1 MPLVTFYFQLHQP
14 LRLHVERGEFL
25 WEERNKEVF
34 LKVSQRCYLPATRMF
49 TDLVV
54 KYPGFRICLGLS
66 GTFLEQAERYDP
78 NVLVALYELYEA
90 GRAGNQVE
98 LLNETYYHSLVSL
111 FEDESRSE
119 FQEQVSLHRQ
129 ELINLL
135 GVKPKVFRNT
145 ELIYNNEI
153 ADMVAVMGYQAMLC
167 EQCDDRSASAN
178 GQSCGPNRVLRAKG
192 RHGRSRKL
200 IVLARNRDLSDAVGV
215 RYRKVPVTA
224 EEYAGML
231 AGAPGEAVLL
241 GYDYEHIGEH
251 IEAESGIF
259 DFWRDLA
266 KVLSS
271 QSEITVA
278 NPSQIAGQFKDVECP
293 VLDVPV
299 SSTSSWSDSRQGTD
313 RWLGSFTQRELFK
326 DIQSLDP
333 EVKDAVGAGGALL
346 RRYRL
351 LTISDHWYYLHEDH
365 ETDRWAREGLSPY
378 GSQAAAAFVLTR
390 AMNDLRQS
398 VKSFNVIKRAQRTAV
413 ILVTP
418 ETARLPSTGM
428 GEFAQFVSGKSG
440 GMGEVVSAL
449 CKGLADRRVPVHLIT
464 LNLARRFREESGLSE
479 TEWVQK
485 RHQIHPENVHLVTSA
500 LYEDYRSAY
509 DGNPLINAAE
519 FQRQIVNSYVTDI
532 QSRYQ
537 GRAILHTNDWM
548 AGGVVAAYA
557 SLRDIPLLHTVHNT
571 HTGLIPVDLFG
582 GVNLHKVWERLY
594 VVKEHS
600 RDCVDAQATAIKN
613 ATKVSYVGQRFLT
626 EVIEDH
632 FPEQP
637 VIPSIVRQETKA
649 KFHMGAA
656 MVIANGIS
664 PDLFPENQKED
675 PRADQPGLA
684 RRFGPQDADL
694 VGAKRANLVKLQEKM
709 GLVKDPD
716 AILLYWPSRLDPT
729 QKGIQLLEQI
739 AQRFVDAHPGVQ
751 IAVIGDPVGTDPAHA
766 EIMGRIAYASGG
778 RIAFRRFDEDLS
790 VLGYAAASDVFG
802 ASLYEPFGQIDVVG
816 NIYGATATNRDT
828 GGYAD
833 KISPLSLRAWG
844 APMDRGNGVLFKNYD
859 AEGLWWGLG
868 AAVENHRY
876 FRQNLEEW
884 QRQMQRII
892 RQARDTW
899 SLENMVAGYM
909 MAYEQLNGGRPLA

>member
-14 LRLHVERGEFL
+14 LRLHMERPEFL
-25 WEERNKEVF
+25 WEQENREVF
-34 LKVSQRCYLPATRMF
+34 LKVSQRCYLPATQMF
-49 TDLVV
+49 TELVA

-78 NVLVALYELYEA
+78 DVLVALYELFEA
-90 GRAGNQVE
+90 GRAGDQVE

-111 FEDESRSE
+111 FEDESKSE
-119 FQEQVSLHRQ
+119 FQEQVSQHRQ

-153 ADMVAVMGYQAMLC
+153 ANVVADMGYQAMLC
-167 EQCDDRSASAN
+167 EQCDDRFASAN
-178 GQSCGPNRVLRAKG
+178 GRSYGPNRVLRAKG

-200 IVLARNRDLSDAVGV
+200 IVLARSQDLSDAVGV
-215 RYRKVPVTA
+215 RYRSEPITA
-224 EEYAGML
+224 DRYAETL

-241 GYDYEHIGEH
+241 GYDFEHIGEH
-251 IEAESGIF
+251 IEAETGIF

-266 KVLSS
+266 KTLSS
-271 QSEITVA
+271 RPEITVA
-278 NPSQIAGQFKDVECP
+278 NPSQIAGQFRDAECP
-293 VLDVPV
+293 ILDVPV
-299 SSTSSWSDSRQGTD
+299 SSTSSWSDARQGTD

-326 DIQSLDP
+326 DVQALEA
-333 EVKDAVGAGGALL
+333 EVKDSGAALQ
-346 RRYRL
+346 RRYHL
-351 LTISDHWYYLHEDH
+351 LTISDHWYYLNEGHKV
-365 ETDRWAREGLSPY
+365 DRWAREGLSPY

-390 AMNDLRQS
+390 AINDLRRS
-398 VKSFNVIKRAQRTAV
+398 IRTFNVLKRAQRTPV
-413 ILVTP
+413 ILITP

-428 GEFAQFVSGKSG
+428 GQFAQFVSGKSG

-449 CKGLADRRVPVHLIT
+449 CKGLADRQVPVHLIT
-464 LNLARRFREESGLSE
+464 LNLAKRFREEAGLSE

-485 RHQIHPENVHLVTSA
+485 CHQIHPENVHLVTSA

-509 DGNPLINAAE
+509 DGNPLTNAAE
-519 FQRQIVNSYVTDI
+519 FQKQIVNIYVRDI
-532 QSRYQ
+532 RSQYG
-537 GRAILHTNDWM
+537 GRGILHSNDWM
-548 AGGVVAAYA
+548 AGGIVTAYA
-557 SLRDIPLLHTVHNT
+557 SLRSIPVLHTVHNT
-571 HTGLIPVDLFG
+571 HTGRIPTNLFS
-582 GVNLHKVWERLY
+582 GVNLHKVWDRLY
-594 VVKEHS
+594 VISEHG

-626 EVIEDH
+626 EVVEDH
-632 FPEQP
+632 FPDQP
-637 VIPSIVRQETKA
+637 VIPLSVRQETKA
-649 KFHMGAA
+649 KFYSGAA
-656 MVIANGIS
+656 LVIANGIS

-675 PRADQPGLA
+675 PHAEQPGLA
-684 RRFGPQDADL
+684 RRFGPHDADL
-694 VGAKRANLVKLQEKM
+694 VGVKRANLIKLQEKM
-709 GLVKDPD
+709 GLVKNPD

-739 AQRFVDAHPGVQ
+739 AQRFVETHPGVQ
-751 IAVIGDPVGTDPAHA
+751 IAVIGDPVGTDPSHA

-833 KISPLSLRAWG
+833 KISPLSLKAWG
-844 APMDRGNGVLFKNYD
+844 APVDRGNGVLFKNYD
-859 AEGLWWGLG
+859 AEGLSWGLG
-868 AAVENHRY
+868 VAVENHRY
-876 FRQNLEEW
+876 FRQNPEEW
-884 QRQMQRII
+884 HRQMRRII
-892 RQARDTW
+892 HQARDTW

-909 MAYEQLNGGRPLA
+909 MAYEQINGGRPLA